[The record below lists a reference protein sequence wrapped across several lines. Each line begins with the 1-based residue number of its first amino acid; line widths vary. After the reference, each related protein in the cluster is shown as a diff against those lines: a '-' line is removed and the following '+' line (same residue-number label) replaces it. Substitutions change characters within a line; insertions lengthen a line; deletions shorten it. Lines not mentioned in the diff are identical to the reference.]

1 MTWEDTKISDH
12 GFTFATHDG
21 VCNNLSLNNNILDDG
36 DKESDDFLYGWGDT
50 EDMDNMLSLS
60 NEDGLGW
67 FSSAQPNEDTEAPMT
82 DDIKPDTMLGNQR
95 TLMLQVEDFL
105 NNSEC
110 YATMVLKIF

>member
-1 MTWEDTKISDH
+1 MGARLLYEKH
-12 GFTFATHDG
+12 GNFSP
-21 VCNNLSLNNNILDDG
+21 SLHLFFFWSCDSSFGLD
-36 DKESDDFLYGWGDT
+36 
-50 EDMDNMLSLS
+50 SLS